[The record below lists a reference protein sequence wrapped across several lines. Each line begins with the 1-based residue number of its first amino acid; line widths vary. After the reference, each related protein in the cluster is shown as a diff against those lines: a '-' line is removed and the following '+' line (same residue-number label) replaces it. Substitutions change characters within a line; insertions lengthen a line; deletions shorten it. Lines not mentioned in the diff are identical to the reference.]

1 MATFKFQVPYNQRQI
16 IIVGGVIDCEIEA
29 DSKEEALQI
38 FRENSYCDNC
48 LVDGRRIVA
57 SEEELDV
64 DEAADKVFDEE
75 DIKWE

>member
-38 FRENSYCDNC
+38 FRENNYCDNC
-48 LVDGRRIVA
+48 LVA
-57 SEEELDV
+57 SEDQLDV
-64 DEAADKVFDEE
+64 IEADEIVFDEE
-75 DIKWE
+75 EITWE

>member
-16 IIVGGVIDCEIEA
+16 IIVHGVIDCEIEA